1 MHRFTNILFSPL
13 GDKDNAAAVRRVSEL
28 ADQNRAKLTLL
39 GVVPEP
45 TGFQRALHRPRF
57 FDDVQIAETAAMT
70 KRINRW
76 ASKSSETPIE
86 TAITVGSQ
94 ALEIIDRVIAQ
105 RHDLVVVTTDEDRE
119 DKATIQRL
127 LRKCPCPVWVIR
139 PTRARTQRVLAAI
152 NPDPDEAELN
162 RTVLELASSMVERF
176 GGELH
181 LVHAWEL
188 YGEATMQSSAFIHT
202 TPADLD
208 RYLKEE
214 RATHAR
220 AIADLLT
227 AAGLRDAGWKIHLDK
242 GQPEDVV
249 PQVIAKSRINL
260 LVMGT
265 LARTGIGGLLI
276 GNTAEKILDQVRCS
290 VVAVKP
296 PGFTSPLAPAAT

>member
-1 MHRFTNILFSPL
+1 MHRFTKILFSPL
-13 GDKDNAAAVRRVSEL
+13 GESDNAAAVRRVAGLSQL
-28 ADQNRAKLTLL
+28 NDAQLTLF
-39 GVVPEP
+39 GVLPEP
-45 TGFQRALHRPRF
+45 SGLQRVLHGPEF
-57 FDDVQIAETAAMT
+57 FTDVQEAARRAMT
-70 KRINRW
+70 KRLDRW
-76 ASKSSETPIE
+76 AAKNRDGQIE
-86 TAITVGSQ
+86 VVIEMGSQ
-94 ALEIIDRVIAQ
+94 ALRIIERVIDEG
-105 RHDLVVVTTDEDRE
+105 HDLVVVTTDEDRH

-139 PTRARTQRVLAAI
+139 PTRARVQRVLAAI

-162 RTVLELASSMVERF
+162 RIILELASSMVEHF

-188 YGEATMQSSAFIHT
+188 YGEATMRSSAFIHT
-202 TPADLD
+202 TPPDLD

-220 AIADLLT
+220 AITDLLT
-227 AAGLRDAGWKIHLDK
+227 ATGLRDAEWKIHLDK
-242 GQPEDVV
+242 GRPEDVV

-265 LARTGIGGLLI
+265 LARTGIAGLLI
-276 GNTAEKILDQVRCS
+276 GNTAETILDEVSCS

>member
-28 ADQNRAKLTLL
+28 ADQNGAKLTLL

-45 TGFQRALHRPRF
+45 TGFRRALHRPRF
-57 FDDVQIAETAAMT
+57 FDDVQNAEIAAMT
-70 KRINRW
+70 KRLNRW
-76 ASKSSETPIE
+76 ASKSSEPPIE
-86 TAITVGSQ
+86 AVTTLGSQ
-94 ALEIIDRVIAQ
+94 ALEIIDLAIVQ
-105 RHDLVVVTTDEDRE
+105 GHDLVVITTDEDRH

-139 PTRARTQRVLAAI
+139 PTRARIQRVLAAV
-152 NPDPDEAELN
+152 NPDPDEADLN
-162 RTVLELASSMVERF
+162 RTILELASSMVERF

-188 YGEATMQSSAFIHT
+188 YGEETMRSSAFLHT

-208 RYLKEE
+208 SYLKEE

-220 AIADLLT
+220 AITDLLT
-227 AAGLRDAGWKIHLDK
+227 ATGLRDAAWKIHLDK
-242 GQPEDVV
+242 GRPEDVV
-249 PQVIAKSRINL
+249 PQVITKSRINL

-265 LARTGIGGLLI
+265 LARTGIRGVLI

-296 PGFTSPLAPAAT
+296 SGFTSPLASPTT